1 MSASERMAVWEEVG
15 DADQVRTDEDG
26 NVCHGLEEGVS
37 GAVGIWKEWVCVVL
51 AAVVS
56 SLSVVRS
63 GVQSVVSCISSRP
76 RCRSW
81 SIAG

>member
-26 NVCHGLEEGVS
+26 RVCHGLLEGGS
-37 GAVGIWKEWVCVVL
+37 GAVGIWKEWVVVL
-51 AAVVS
+51 LAVSS

-63 GVQSVVSCISSRP
+63 GVHSVVSCISSKP